1 VAAYLAK
8 GGKEEDT
15 IGRKCICNGLFSN
28 IGLAQV
34 RPDGY
39 REPAII
45 TLGDDLVHI
54 GRFCSPE
61 KPDYTAADAIRVMLG

>member
-1 VAAYLAK
+1 
-8 GGKEEDT
+8 
-15 IGRKCICNGLFSN
+15 
-28 IGLAQV
+28 V

-61 KPDYTAADAIRVMLG
+61 KPDYTAADAIRVLLG